1 MSSILSDAAPAPSG
15 LVHARDRQ
23 SLWSL
28 FSEAPN
34 SETFFH
40 AWLALQCAQVA
51 HTTRGLLVLGEP
63 DAGPFLPASIWP
75 AGEGASVLLT
85 AHAEQVLASR
95 QPIAM
100 KGAASSVVGYPVQVQ
115 GHLHG
120 LVAIEIHSLADAA
133 LADAMRSLQWGL
145 GGLIA
150 RLQLVQVSSDEQLQ
164 ERLVTTLDVLAS
176 TLGQDTAAS
185 AAQALVTDL
194 ATRLECDR
202 VSFGFQ
208 RRGFSHV
215 VAVSHS
221 AQFGKRIDLIR
232 SIALAMDEALDQKS
246 VVVFPPPAA
255 ESLVVRDHAALA
267 RGHGCDHALTV
278 PFEIGPDASG
288 AFTFERAGPRPFD
301 AGTIEL
307 CQAVVALCSRVL
319 QAKRLNDRLL
329 VARIHDAARDQ
340 LARLLGPT
348 HFARKLFVAGIVL
361 AVAFFSFATMRYTVG
376 NAAFL
381 EGSVRRVL
389 VAPFDG
395 YVASAP
401 HRAGDVVR
409 EGEVLATLDDRDL
422 KLDYLKWSSQ
432 QAQYSKQ
439 YQEAVGQRDRAQAN
453 VSLAQVQQA
462 QAQMDLLAE
471 QLMRAG
477 VAAPFAGIVT
487 SGDLSQALGSAVK
500 RGQTL
505 FEVAPLNAYRVI
517 LEIDE
522 GEIAAFQVGQK
533 GELVL
538 TALPNEVFP
547 LTMVQLTPVTST
559 REGRNYF
566 RAEATLDR
574 ISDQLR
580 PGMEGVGKVDVGERK
595 VIWIW
600 THRMMDWLRLTLWSW
615 MR

>member
-1 MSSILSDAAPAPSG
+1 MSSILNDATSG
-15 LVHARDRQ
+15 TARLVQSGDRQ

-34 SETFFH
+34 IETFFH
-40 AWLALQCAQVA
+40 AWLALQCALVPGTA
-51 HTTRGLLVLGEP
+51 RGLLVLGEP
-63 DAGPFLPASIWP
+63 DAGPFLPVSIWP
-75 AGEGASVLLT
+75 PGEAASALLT
-85 AHAEQVLASR
+85 TNAEQVLAAR
-95 QPIAM
+95 QPVAA
-100 KGAASSVVGYPVQVQ
+100 KGAASSFVGYPVVVG

-120 LVAIEIHSLADAA
+120 LVAVETRSLADAA

-145 GGLIA
+145 GGLVA
-150 RLQLVQVSSDEQLQ
+150 RLQRAQDSTDEQLQ
-164 ERLVTTLDVLAS
+164 DRLVTTLDLLAS
-176 TLGQDTAAS
+176 TLGQDTATA

-208 RRGFSHV
+208 RKGFSHV

-232 SIALAMDEALDQKS
+232 SIAMAMDEALDQKS
-246 VVVFPPPAA
+246 VVVFPPPTA
-255 ESLVVRDHAALA
+255 ETLVVRDHAALA
-267 RGHGCDHALTV
+267 RGHGCDHALTI
-278 PFEIGPDASG
+278 PFEIGPHAAG
-288 AFTFERAGPRPFD
+288 AFTFERAGVRLFD
-301 AGTIEL
+301 GPTIEL

-319 QAKRLNDRLL
+319 EGKRLNDRLL
-329 VARIHDAARDQ
+329 IARVQDAVRDQ

-348 HFARKLFVAGIVL
+348 HFARKLLLVGLLVSIV
-361 AVAFFSFATMRYTVG
+361 FFSLATMRYTVG
-376 NAAFL
+376 NTAFL

-395 YVASAP
+395 YVATAP

-409 EGEVLATLDDRDL
+409 EGEILATLDDRDL

-453 VSLAQVQQA
+453 VSQAQVQQA

-477 VAAPFAGIVT
+477 VAAPFAGVVT

-500 RGQTL
+500 RGQVL

-522 GEIAAFQVGQK
+522 GEIASFRVGQK

-547 LTMVQLTPVTST
+547 LTMTQLTPVTSS
-559 REGRNYF
+559 RDGRNYF

-600 THRMMDWLRLTLWSW
+600 THRMIDWMRLTLWSW